1 MAEETVRKTTLVDSG
16 LPVAWHAL
24 ATGLEASDRPKAV
37 AAWRQFLE
45 AVRRDRNRAFW
56 VPIAEQRL
64 AALGSQR

>member
-1 MAEETVRKTTLVDSG
+1 MAEETVHKTTLVDPG

-24 ATGLEASDRPKAV
+24 ATSLEVSDRPKAA

-45 AVRRDRNRAFW
+45 VVRRDRNRGFW

-64 AALGSQR
+64 AALGS